1 MTPENLYI
9 ALAQADLAWKDKE
22 TNFLKFEKWFYDTKE
37 PLDLVVLPEMFN
49 TGFVTEPIDV
59 AEPMTG
65 KTVQWMKTQAVQ
77 NKFSIIGSVIIEENG
92 NYYNRLIHI
101 DRNGEMQYYDKR
113 HLFTYGGEHH
123 QFKAGD
129 KKLIINI
136 NSWKIQP
143 LVCYDL
149 RFPVW
154 AKNVYENGE
163 NAYDVLVYIANWPS
177 ARAYAFRQLLIA
189 RAIENQSYVIG
200 VNRVGVDGKGLYY
213 QGNTTAIDFKG
224 NHIAELNPDEEVF
237 EIVHLIYNDL
247 QKYRAEFPVGMDWDQ
262 FEIKLQ

>member
-9 ALAQADLAWKDKE
+9 ALAQADLAWKDKK
-22 TNFLKFEKWFYDTKE
+22 TNFLKFEKWFNNTKE
-37 PLDLVVLPEMFN
+37 HIDLVILPEMFS
-49 TGFVTEPIDV
+49 TGFVTEPVDV
-59 AEPMTG
+59 AETMEGETL
-65 KTVQWMKTQAVQ
+65 KWMINQAIQ

-92 NYYNRLIHI
+92 NYFNRLIWVNRH
-101 DRNGEMQYYDKR
+101 GEIQHYDKR

-123 QFKAGD
+123 QFKSGN
-129 KKLIINI
+129 KKLIVNI
-136 NSWKIQP
+136 NGWNIQP

-149 RFPVW
+149 RFPIW
-154 AKNVYENGE
+154 AKNEYKNGT
-163 NAYDVLVYIANWPS
+163 NSYDLLIYIANWPS

-224 NHIAELNPDEEVF
+224 NHIIELNPDEELF
-237 EIVHLIYNDL
+237 EIVHLNYNDI
-247 QKYRAEFPVGMDWDQ
+247 QKFRTEFPVGMDWDQ
-262 FEIKLQ
+262 FQIEF